1 MSDILENIPVGAKYK
16 SIGRTLGEGDFSL
29 ITNLTWTTSELH
41 SNSEHMKDTQFGE
54 RILAGPCVVAV
65 VTGLTLT
72 GDNLERELGKA
83 GLRPVA
89 MLGLDNIR
97 FPAPVKPNDT
107 LWAETEIVGAR
118 PARNPERLVLT
129 VIDRGLNQ
137 RGEVVSEATRT
148 GLFERVKA

>member
-1 MSDILENIPVGAKYK
+1 MDDITANIPIGAKYK

-41 SNSEHMKDTQFGE
+41 SNFEHMKDTPFGE

-72 GDNLERELGKA
+72 GDHLERALEKVGF
-83 GLRPVA
+83 RPVA
-89 MLGLDNIR
+89 MLGMDKIR

-118 PARNPERLVLT
+118 PTRHPERFVLT
-129 VIDRGLNQ
+129 VIDRGFNQ
-137 RGEVVSEATRT
+137 RGEMVSEATRT
-148 GLFERVKA
+148 GLFERAKA